1 MGKSKTE
8 EAKEVENLQPE
19 AQQEQQP
26 TGGDFLQ
33 TLNEKGTIIIL
44 SPTREGLGEII
55 NTIPAEVKYSVGAV
69 GRNHEAGV
77 FTLRLDLIK

>member
-19 AQQEQQP
+19 TQQEQQP
-26 TGGDFLQ
+26 TGGDILQ
-33 TLNEKGTIIIL
+33 TLNEKGTIVIS

-69 GRNHEAGV
+69 GRNYEAGV
-77 FTLRLDLIK
+77 YTLRLDLIK

>member
-1 MGKSKTE
+1 MSKNKTE
-8 EAKEVENLQPE
+8 EAKVENLQSE
-19 AQQEQQP
+19 ASQEQQP

-33 TLNEKGTIIIL
+33 TLNEKGTVIIS

-69 GRNHEAGV
+69 GRNYETQE
-77 FTLRLDLIK
+77 FTLRLDIIK

>member
-1 MGKSKTE
+1 MGKTKNE
-8 EAKEVENLQPE
+8 EAKVENPQPE

-33 TLNEKGTIIIL
+33 TLNEKGTVIIS

-69 GRNHEAGV
+69 GRNYEAGV
-77 FTLRLDLIK
+77 FTLRLDVIK

>member
-69 GRNHEAGV
+69 GRNYETQE
-77 FTLRLDLIK
+77 FTLRLDIIK

>member
-8 EAKEVENLQPE
+8 EAKIENLQPE

-26 TGGDFLQ
+26 TGGDILQ
-33 TLNEKGTIIIL
+33 TLNEKGTVVIS

-69 GRNHEAGV
+69 GRNYETQE
-77 FTLRLDLIK
+77 FTLRLDIIK

>member
-1 MGKSKTE
+1 MGKNKTE
-8 EAKEVENLQPE
+8 EAKVGNPQPE
-19 AQQEQQP
+19 AQQKQQP

-33 TLNEKGTIIIL
+33 TLNEKGTVIIS

-69 GRNHEAGV
+69 GRNYEAGV
-77 FTLRLDLIK
+77 YTLRLDLIK

>member
-8 EAKEVENLQPE
+8 EAKVENPQPE

-26 TGGDFLQ
+26 IGGDILQ
-33 TLNEKGTIIIL
+33 TLNEKGTAII
-44 SPTREGLGEII
+44 SSKTREGLGEII

-69 GRNHEAGV
+69 GRNYEAGV